1 MMFLSCGIVL
11 VGGCSRRGGAPRAAR
26 WCSSRDVVGI
36 HAAAELL
43 VVGVARPC
51 SSAFCLRLS
60 APGRCPPWSTATCPP
75 ATHAYPAHTPRHIH
89 TRIPCPRST
98 PWQTLRM
105 VRGVQARSG
114 SASSRSPLVTRAI
127 ISFEG
132 IRVRGPRVRAEPERA
147 CTPRTIRRVCQG
159 VERGH
164 GIRVCMCLGVWAGYA
179 CVAGGHVAVDQ
190 GGQRPGADNRKQNA
204 EEQGRAT
211 PTTSS
216 SAAA

>member
-26 WCSSRDVVGI
+26 WCSSRDAVGI

-114 SASSRSPLVTRAI
+114 SART
-127 ISFEG
+127 
-132 IRVRGPRVRAEPERA
+132 RGPLTLMPSKDMIARVTHGLRELVRRPDAHAVQHEPRQARERA
-147 CTPRTIRRVCQG
+147 APCTPHALMR
-159 VERGH
+159 
-164 GIRVCMCLGVWAGYA
+164 L
-179 CVAGGHVAVDQ
+179 
-190 GGQRPGADNRKQNA
+190 
-204 EEQGRAT
+204 
-211 PTTSS
+211 
-216 SAAA
+216 